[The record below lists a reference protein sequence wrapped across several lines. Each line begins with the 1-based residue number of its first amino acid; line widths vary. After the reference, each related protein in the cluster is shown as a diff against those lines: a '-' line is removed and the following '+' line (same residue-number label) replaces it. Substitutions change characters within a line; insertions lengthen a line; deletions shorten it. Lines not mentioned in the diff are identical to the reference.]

1 VDSEV
6 APTEPGKPAAA
17 DASQPLI
24 GTLEDYSPAGV
35 LQVLSS
41 QGETGAVRFN
51 GEGGCT
57 VYLHEG
63 QLYFAETT
71 NTGEALAIAL
81 VRPGRLSP
89 DDWDNATAAGYPT
102 QEVGQELINTGTIDR
117 ELLASVVL
125 SVIYDPLIS
134 LFRQGE
140 GDFEFEPGTVHW
152 MGPFRT
158 FAVDA
163 IVSEVRRRVR
173 EADEMAPLIPTLDVW
188 VESARS
194 LPSDRGTVNL
204 RRDDW
209 EIVVAA
215 AGGRSLPDLAIELG
229 RGVWSTARLVY
240 RLASVHLLEVTAVP
254 AEGYLDEGD
263 AAAEPATSGL
273 GAATTAFADTPG
285 FLGEADVE
293 TDEPPAGTGFADPAP
308 VSPGGFLPAPD
319 EADEAEA
326 LDTDDTDEI
335 QDAEVVD
342 DPADPAD
349 PAEDIVD
356 LSSPIAA
363 GEGPPALLDWDT
375 PSTDAAPAAEGDTWG
390 ETAWDDQPWDA
401 PSSTPEGGPSWDAP
415 PPPAAPDA
423 EQAWADEGSWQN
435 SSWDQPAAEG
445 ATDEAGDDA
454 TVVGLGA
461 ARLGVAG
468 PGTDAPDTGD
478 APDAPDAAAAA
489 AAASGDH
496 GITFDAPTLHPDIAK
511 ALAESTYADS
521 ATAINAMA
529 ARLGAGADDDTDE
542 VDEPWDAA
550 PVAQTAP
557 EGTGD
562 EFEQFWAGDG
572 EERAFPW
579 ETEPQGAEPDD
590 WAASSAESEDIG
602 LTWQPTSWDTG
613 VETAPLPQRDRVRPE
628 GEDDHGPIGAAD
640 PEWLENLYSQFMAN
654 GEAPAGKRRG
664 SKEANP
670 VESVFAADPATLPK
684 TKPLRRV
691 IDAIRRL

>member
-1 VDSEV
+1 MDSEV

-71 NTGEALAIAL
+71 DTGEALAIAL

-89 DDWDNATAAGYPT
+89 DDWDDATAAGYPT
-102 QEVGQELINTGTIDR
+102 QEVGQELINTGAIDR

-229 RGVWSTARLVY
+229 RGMWSTARLVY
-240 RLASVHLLEVTAVP
+240 RLASVHLLDVTASP
-254 AEGYLDEGD
+254 AEGYVDE
-263 AAAEPATSGL
+263 AAAGSEPATSGL

-293 TDEPPAGTGFADPAP
+293 TDEPPADTGFADAAP
-308 VSPGGFLPAPD
+308 VGPGGFLPAPD
-319 EADEAEA
+319 EAAEPETLDPVEA
-326 LDTDDTDEI
+326 DDI
-335 QDAEVVD
+335 HDADVVD
-342 DPADPAD
+342 DPAA

-363 GEGPPALLDWDT
+363 GEGPPALVDWDAS
-375 PSTDAAPAAEGDTWG
+375 STDAAPATEGDTWG

-423 EQAWADEGSWQN
+423 AQAWADEGSWEN

-445 ATDEAGDDA
+445 ATDEADDDHDA

-461 ARLGVAG
+461 AGL
-468 PGTDAPDTGD
+468 DAEAAD
-478 APDAPDAAAAA
+478 APDAPDDRQRRTRRLRRPRHHLRRTHPPPRHRQGPRRVHLRRLRHRHQRHGGTPRSRCRRRHRRRGRVVGRRTGRPDRARGIRRRVRAVLGRRRRGARLPVGGRDPGRRARRLGGRLHRVRGHRPHVAAHLVGHRRRDRPAAATRP
-489 AAASGDH
+489 G
-496 GITFDAPTLHPDIAK
+496 AP
-511 ALAESTYADS
+511 
-521 ATAINAMA
+521 
-529 ARLGAGADDDTDE
+529 
-542 VDEPWDAA
+542 
-550 PVAQTAP
+550 
-557 EGTGD
+557 
-562 EFEQFWAGDG
+562 
-572 EERAFPW
+572 
-579 ETEPQGAEPDD
+579 
-590 WAASSAESEDIG
+590 
-602 LTWQPTSWDTG
+602 
-613 VETAPLPQRDRVRPE
+613 
-628 GEDDHGPIGAAD
+628 
-640 PEWLENLYSQFMAN
+640 
-654 GEAPAGKRRG
+654 RG
-664 SKEANP
+664 
-670 VESVFAADPATLPK
+670 
-684 TKPLRRV
+684 
-691 IDAIRRL
+691 